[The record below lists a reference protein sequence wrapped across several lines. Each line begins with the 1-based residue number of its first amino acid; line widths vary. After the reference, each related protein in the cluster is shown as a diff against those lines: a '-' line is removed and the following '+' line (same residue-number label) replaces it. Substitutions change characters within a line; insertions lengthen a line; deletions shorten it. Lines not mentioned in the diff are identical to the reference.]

1 MPFSEPRVKYV
12 EIRDAI
18 IAMLTAASTTINEG
32 LSESVIQIIKG
43 NPFVTTI
50 PSTMYPSVLVQFTKK
65 TEEIKSFGNTN
76 APRTKVT
83 ITYNIYA
90 IVRVMSSSED
100 SDDEVAKLADNI
112 EAVFR
117 DNTNINGNVDWSVV
131 IDMQSGS
138 GDIDGTYVSM
148 AILTIDCI
156 KNMT

>member
-1 MPFSEPRVKYV
+1 MPFTEPRVKYV
-12 EIRDAI
+12 EVRDAI
-18 IAMLTAASTTINEG
+18 IAMLTAASETVNEG
-32 LSESVIQIIKG
+32 LSENVMQIIKG

-50 PSTMYPSVLVQFTKK
+50 PATMYPSVLVQFTKK
-65 TEEIKSFGNTN
+65 SEEIKSFGNTN
-76 APRTKVT
+76 SPRTKAT
-83 ITYNIYA
+83 ATYNIYA

-131 IDMQSGS
+131 TDMQSGS

-148 AILTIDCI
+148 AVLTIDCV